1 MALALRDHLGRFFS
15 WRQPGG
21 AVSAGTHALLL
32 LAGVYAFNSAQ
43 PFSPATEALPVE
55 VVSDSAFNEMM
66 KGDKNAKEKA
76 AVPERRVD
84 RVAETKE
91 DKDPGQ
97 AKTDV
102 AAPPVEREEAQAEE
116 PEPEQKVAI
125 ATPPVRPPELRVAP
139 PEPKPPAQVEEDD
152 KIEAEAELL
161 RKKRE
166 EQKKLDEL
174 RKQEEA
180 AKAEAKRK
188 LEEKRLEEKRKEEAR
203 AREEKRKLEETL
215 KAEAEAEKKA
225 EELKKAEEKK
235 KAEAAKKAAE
245 AKAKRDQ
252 EKREA
257 EEAKKLNDSIRQ
269 KLLASRDTPSSTGS
283 SGAAVHNRSTLGTAT
298 ATGAKLSPSDRAQ
311 LIGILTSQMSR
322 CISYAG
328 TAPKTGPQLTFTLAQ
343 DGAIIG
349 GVRLANRSG
358 ESNFVPFAEATMRA
372 LRNCQPYRVPAR
384 FLATYEDWKNIR
396 LNIDTSEMQ

>member
-1 MALALRDHLGRFFS
+1 MALALRDHLGRFLS

-21 AVSAGTHALLL
+21 MVSAGAHALLL
-32 LAGVYAFNSAQ
+32 VAGVYAFNSAQ
-43 PFSPATEALPVE
+43 PFSPANEALPVE
-55 VVSDSAFNEMM
+55 VVSDQAFSEMM

-91 DKDPGQ
+91 DKDKGV
-97 AKTDV
+97 AKTDTPT
-102 AAPPVEREEAQAEE
+102 PPVKQEEAQAEK

-125 ATPPVRPPELRVAP
+125 ATPPVRPPELRIAP
-139 PEPKPPAQVEEDD
+139 PEPKLPAQIEEDD
-152 KIEAEAELL
+152 KIDEQAELL

-166 EQKKLDEL
+166 EEKKIEEQKKL
-174 RKQEEA
+174 EEA
-180 AKAEAKRK
+180 ARAEAKRK

-203 AREEKRKLEETL
+203 IREEKRKLEETL
-215 KAEAEAEKKA
+215 KAEVEAERKA
-225 EELKKAEEKK
+225 EEIRKAEEKK

-257 EEAKKLNDSIRQ
+257 EEQKKLNDAIRQ

-283 SGAAVHNRSTLGTAT
+283 TGAAISNRSTLGTTT

-311 LIGILTSQMSR
+311 LIGILTEQMSR
-322 CISYAG
+322 CISYSG

-343 DGAIIG
+343 GGTIVG
-349 GVRLANRSG
+349 GVNLVNRSG

>member
-76 AVPERRVD
+76 PVAERRVD

-102 AAPPVEREEAQAEE
+102 AAPPVKQEEAQAEK

-152 KIEAEAELL
+152 KIDEQAELL

-188 LEEKRLEEKRKEEAR
+188 LEEKRIEEKRKEEAR